1 MLSCSGIKL
10 KLHVGGGCFLVL
22 VCFDGGW
29 DWSLWQ
35 WRLGIGLLGNDSLG
49 FVDMALAVMKTTRM

>member
-35 WRLGIGLLGNDSLG
+35 WRLGIGLLYLAMTAWDSL
-49 FVDMALAVMKTTRM
+49 TWRWRP